1 VRGRSDSSGVG
12 IEGHVHLYGPWCC
25 HYIPGMVLRR
35 RHRRR
40 REPAHFTYSR
50 WDGTQTG
57 FDLDADHL
65 FGEMADELLYHGDV
79 NSALRQ
85 MMQNGLAD
93 REGRDMEGIRDMM
106 QRLRERRRDIL
117 ENHDLGGVY
126 DDIADALRDVVD
138 QERRA
143 IDDLAQRGAAS
154 GDERQA
160 QLQNDTAA
168 MKNMELDML
177 PPDLAG
183 QVKALQNYDFESEA
197 ARQQFE
203 ELMDRLREQLMQ
215 QQLDQIAEGVNDMSP
230 EDMQRM
236 KDMLAELNHMLE
248 QRAAGE
254 EPDFDGF
261 MERFGASFPENP
273 QTLDELLEVMAQRM
287 AQAQQMLN
295 SMTPE
300 QRQQLQELSDQL
312 MEDMDL
318 QFQMSQLADN
328 LREQFPQMGWGQS
341 YDFDGFD
348 PLDMPSAMDMMGEL
362 GDIDQLD
369 NLLRGATN
377 PGALA
382 EVDIDRARDL
392 LGEESAESLERMAEL
407 ARMLEESGLIENK
420 EGKYELTPRAI
431 RKIGNGALEELFKR
445 MSADTLGKHAL
456 EKTGAGHERDFDTK
470 PYEYGDRF
478 NLHIEKTLR
487 NAVARTGGGT
497 PVTLHPDDFEIERTE
512 QLVRSSTVLMLDVSM
527 SMAMRDN
534 FLPAKKVTMALHS
547 LISSQYPRDFL
558 GMVSFSEVA
567 REFNAATLPEL
578 SWDYV
583 YGTNMQ
589 HSFQIARKM
598 LSKQTG
604 TKQIIM
610 ITDGEPTAHITPSGQ
625 PYFNYPPS
633 QQTVDLTLAE
643 VAKCTREDIRI
654 NTFVLD
660 VTHYL
665 QNFVEQISKMNGGR
679 AFFTTNENLGDYVLM
694 DFVDHKRS
702 LVRGR

>member
-1 VRGRSDSSGVG
+1 
-12 IEGHVHLYGPWCC
+12 
-25 HYIPGMVLRR
+25 MVFP
-35 RHRRR
+35 RRR
-40 REPAHFTYSR
+40 RRTSRRQPAHFSYSR

-57 FDLDADHL
+57 FELDADHL

-79 NSALRQ
+79 NSALRH
-85 MMQNGLAD
+85 MMQNGLKD
-93 REGRDMEGIRDMM
+93 RDGRDMEGMRDMM
-106 QRLRERRRDIL
+106 QRLRERRREIL
-117 ENHDLGGVY
+117 DNHDLGGVY
-126 DDIADALRDVVD
+126 DDIAESLRDVVET
-138 QERRA
+138 ERKA
-143 IDDLAQRGAAS
+143 LDDLAGAPGS
-154 GDERQA
+154 DGDGSEDRQQ
-160 QLQNDTAA
+160 QLRRDTSAT
-168 MKNMELDML
+168 KNMELDML

-183 QVKALQNYDFESEA
+183 QVKGLQNYDFESPEA
-197 ARQQFE
+197 RRQFE
-203 ELMDRLREQLMQ
+203 ELMDQLREQLMQ
-215 QQLDQIAEGVNDMSP
+215 QQLDQIAEGINDMSP
-230 EDMQRM
+230 EDMQRL
-236 KDMLAELNHMLE
+236 KDMMAELNHMLE
-248 QRAAGE
+248 QRAAGV
-254 EPDFDGF
+254 EPDFGGF
-261 MERFGASFPENP
+261 MERYGDFFPENP

-295 SMTPE
+295 SLTPA

-318 QFQMSQLADN
+318 NFQMQQLADN

-348 PLDMPSAMDMMGEL
+348 PLDMSSAMDMMGEL

-382 EVDIDRARDL
+382 EVDIDRAREL
-392 LGEESAESLERMAEL
+392 LGDASAESLERMAEL
-407 ARMLEESGLIENK
+407 AELLEQQGLIENR
-420 EGKYELTPRAI
+420 EGAYELTPRAI
-431 RKIGNGALEELFKR
+431 RKIGNGALQELFTR

-456 EKTGAGHERDFDTK
+456 EKAGAGHERDFDTK
-470 PYEYGDRF
+470 PYEYGDHF

-487 NAVARTGGGT
+487 NAVARTGGGI
-497 PVTLHPDDFEIERTE
+497 PIQLHPDDFEIERTE
-512 QLVRSSTVLMLDVSM
+512 QVVRSSTVLMLDVSM

-534 FLPAKKVTMALHS
+534 FLPAKKVTMALQS

-589 HSFQIARKM
+589 HAFQIARKM
-598 LSKQTG
+598 LSRQAG

-625 PYFNYPPS
+625 PHFNYPPS

-643 VAKCTREDIRI
+643 VAACTREDIRI

-665 QNFVEQISKMNGGR
+665 QHFVEQISKMNGGR

>member
-1 VRGRSDSSGVG
+1 
-12 IEGHVHLYGPWCC
+12 
-25 HYIPGMVLRR
+25 MAFRR
-35 RHRRR
+35 RNRTR
-40 REPAHFTYSR
+40 REVPHFSYSR

-57 FDLDADHL
+57 FDVDADHL
-65 FGEMADELLYHGDV
+65 FSEMADDLLYHGDV

-85 MMQNGLAD
+85 MMQGGMTD
-93 REGRDMEGIRDMM
+93 RDGRKMEGIRDMM
-106 QRLRERRRDIL
+106 DRLRERRRDIL
-117 ENHDLGGVY
+117 ENHNLGGVF
-126 DDIADALRDVVD
+126 DDIANELRELVD
-138 QERRA
+138 DERKSLEEMVDEA
-143 IDDLAQRGAAS
+143 GQS
-154 GDERQA
+154 GDDRRQELA
-160 QLQNDTAA
+160 SDTSAV
-168 MKNMELDML
+168 KNMELDML

-183 QVKALQNYDFESEA
+183 QVKGLQSYDFESDEA
-197 ARQQFE
+197 QQRFN
-203 ELMDRLREQLMQ
+203 ELIDKLREQIMQ
-215 QQLDQIAEGVNDMSP
+215 QQLDQMAEGINEMPP
-230 EDMQRM
+230 EEMQRV

-261 MERFGASFPENP
+261 MARFGDLFPENP
-273 QTLDELLEVMAQRM
+273 QTLDELLEIMAQRM
-287 AQAQQMLN
+287 AQMQQMMN
-295 SMTPE
+295 SMSPE
-300 QRQQLQELSDQL
+300 QRQQLQELSNQL

-318 QFQMSQLADN
+318 QFQMSQLSDN

-341 YDFDGFD
+341 YDFEGID
-348 PLDMPSAMDMMGEL
+348 PLDMPQAMDMMGEL

-369 NLLRGATN
+369 NLLRGATK

-392 LGEESAESLERMAEL
+392 LGEESAESLERMAEI

-420 EGKYELTPRAI
+420 EGRYELTPRAI
-431 RKIGNGALEELFKR
+431 RRMGNGALDEIFKR
-445 MSADTLGKHAL
+445 MSPDMLGKHQL
-456 EKTGAGHERDFDTK
+456 ERTGQGHERDFDTK

-487 NAVARTGGGT
+487 NAVARTGGGI
-497 PVTLHPDDFEIERTE
+497 PIQLHADDFEIERTE
-512 QLVRSSTVLMLDVSM
+512 QLTRSSTVLMLDVSM

-589 HSFQIARKM
+589 HAFQVARQM

-610 ITDGEPTAHITPSGQ
+610 ITDGEPTAHISQSGQ

-633 QQTVDLTLAE
+633 QETVDLTLAE
-643 VAKCTREDIRI
+643 VAKATREDIRI

-665 QNFVEQISKMNGGR
+665 QNFVEQISRMNGGR
-679 AFFTTNENLGDYVLM
+679 AFFTTNEDLGDYLLM
-694 DFVDHKRS
+694 DFVDQKQS
-702 LVRGR
+702 VLRGRR

>member
-1 VRGRSDSSGVG
+1 
-12 IEGHVHLYGPWCC
+12 
-25 HYIPGMVLRR
+25 MVFSRR

-40 REPAHFTYSR
+40 RQPAHFTYSR

-65 FGEMADELLYHGDV
+65 FGEMADELLYHADV

-85 MMQNGLAD
+85 MMQNGLTD
-93 REGRDMEGIRDMM
+93 RDGRDMEGLRDMM
-106 QRLRERRRDIL
+106 QRLRERRREIL
-117 ENHDLGGVY
+117 ENHNLGGVY
-126 DDIADALRDVVD
+126 DDIAESLRDVVET
-138 QERRA
+138 ERHA
-143 IDDLAQRGAAS
+143 LNELTQPDGSDGSTA
-154 GDERQA
+154 DERQQ

-183 QVKALQNYDFESEA
+183 QVKSLQNYDFESPEA
-197 ARQQFE
+197 REQFE
-203 ELMDRLREQLMQ
+203 ELMDQLREQLMQ
-215 QQLDQIAEGVNDMSP
+215 QQLDQIAEGINDMSP
-230 EDMQRM
+230 EDMQRL
-236 KDMLAELNHMLE
+236 KDMMAELNQMLE
-248 QRAAGE
+248 QRANGV

-261 MERFGASFPENP
+261 MERYGDFFPENP

-300 QRQQLQELSDQL
+300 QRQQLQELSNQL

-318 QFQMSQLADN
+318 NFQMQQLADN

-348 PLDMPSAMDMMGEL
+348 PVDMSSAMDMMGEL

-382 EVDIDRARDL
+382 EVDIDRAREL
-392 LGEESAESLERMAEL
+392 LGDESAESLERMAEL
-407 ARMLEESGLIENK
+407 ARLLEEQGLIENK
-420 EGKYELTPRAI
+420 EGTYQLTPRAI
-431 RKIGNGALEELFKR
+431 RKIGNGALQELFKR
-445 MSADTLGKHAL
+445 MSADALGKHAL

-497 PVTLHPDDFEIERTE
+497 PIRLHPDDFEIERTE

-589 HSFQIARKM
+589 HAFQIARKM
-598 LSKQTG
+598 LGKQTG

>member
-1 VRGRSDSSGVG
+1 
-12 IEGHVHLYGPWCC
+12 
-25 HYIPGMVLRR
+25 MVFSRR

-40 REPAHFTYSR
+40 RQPAHFTYSR

-85 MMQNGLAD
+85 MMQNGLTD
-93 REGRDMEGIRDMM
+93 RDGRDMEGLRDMM
-106 QRLRERRRDIL
+106 QRLRERRREIL
-117 ENHDLGGVY
+117 ENHNLGGVY
-126 DDIADALRDVVD
+126 DDIAESLRDVVET
-138 QERRA
+138 ERNA
-143 IDDLAQRGAAS
+143 LNELTQPDGSDGS
-154 GDERQA
+154 TTDERQQ

-183 QVKALQNYDFESEA
+183 QVKSLKNYDFESPEA
-197 ARQQFE
+197 REQFE
-203 ELMDRLREQLMQ
+203 ELMDQLREQLMQ
-215 QQLDQIAEGVNDMSP
+215 QQLDQIAEGINDMSP
-230 EDMQRM
+230 EDMQRL
-236 KDMLAELNHMLE
+236 KDMMAELNQMLE
-248 QRAAGE
+248 QRANGV

-261 MERFGASFPENP
+261 MERYGDFFPENP

-300 QRQQLQELSDQL
+300 QRQQLQELSNQL

-318 QFQMSQLADN
+318 NFQMQQLADN

-348 PLDMPSAMDMMGEL
+348 PLDMSSAMDMMGEL

-382 EVDIDRARDL
+382 EVDIDRAREL

-407 ARMLEESGLIENK
+407 ARLLEEQGLIENK
-420 EGKYELTPRAI
+420 EGTYQLTPRAI
-431 RKIGNGALEELFKR
+431 RKIGNGALQELFKR
-445 MSADTLGKHAL
+445 MSVDTLGKHAL

-497 PVTLHPDDFEIERTE
+497 PIRLHPDDFEIERTE

-589 HSFQIARKM
+589 HAFQIARKM
-598 LSKQTG
+598 LGKQTG

>member
-1 VRGRSDSSGVG
+1 
-12 IEGHVHLYGPWCC
+12 
-25 HYIPGMVLRR
+25 MAFRR
-35 RHRRR
+35 RNRNR
-40 REPAHFTYSR
+40 REVPHFSYSR

-57 FDLDADHL
+57 FDVDADHL
-65 FGEMADELLYHGDV
+65 FSEMADDLIYHGDV

-85 MMQNGLAD
+85 MMQGGMID
-93 REGRDMEGIRDMM
+93 RDGRQMEGIRDMM
-106 QRLRERRRDIL
+106 ERLRERRRDIL
-117 ENHDLGGVY
+117 ENHDLGGVF
-126 DDIADALRDVVD
+126 DDIANELRELVDDERTSLEEMVD
-138 QERRA
+138 QA
-143 IDDLAQRGAAS
+143 DQS
-154 GDERQA
+154 GDARRQELA
-160 QLQNDTAA
+160 SDTST

-183 QVKALQNYDFESEA
+183 QVKGLQNYDFESDEA
-197 ARQQFE
+197 EQRFN
-203 ELMDRLREQLMQ
+203 ELMDKLREQIMQ
-215 QQLDQIAEGVNDMSP
+215 QQLDQMAEGINDMAP
-230 EDMQRM
+230 EEMQRV
-236 KDMLAELNHMLE
+236 KDMLAELNRMLE

-261 MERFGASFPENP
+261 MERFGDFFPENP
-273 QTLDELLEVMAQRM
+273 QTLDELLEIMAQRM
-287 AQAQQMLN
+287 AQMQQMMN
-295 SMTPE
+295 SMSPE
-300 QRQQLQELSDQL
+300 QRQQLQELSSQL

-318 QFQMSQLADN
+318 QFQMSQLSDN

-341 YDFDGFD
+341 YDFEGSD
-348 PLDMPSAMDMMGEL
+348 PLDMPQAMDMMGEL

-392 LGEESAESLERMAEL
+392 LGEESAESLERMAEI

-420 EGKYELTPRAI
+420 EGRYELTPRAI
-431 RKIGNGALEELFKR
+431 RRIGNDALEEIFKR
-445 MSADTLGKHAL
+445 MSPDMLGKHQL
-456 EKTGAGHERDFDTK
+456 ERTGQGHERDFDTK
-470 PYEYGDRF
+470 AYEYGDRF

-487 NAVARTGGGT
+487 NAVARTGGGI
-497 PVTLHPDDFEIERTE
+497 PVQLHAEDFEIERTE
-512 QLVRSSTVLMLDVSM
+512 QLTRSSTVLMLDISM

-589 HSFQIARKM
+589 HAFQIARQM

-610 ITDGEPTAHITPSGQ
+610 ITDGEPTAHISKNGQ

-643 VAKCTREDIRI
+643 VAKATREDIRI

-665 QNFVEQISKMNGGR
+665 QNFVEQISRMNGGR
-679 AFFTTNENLGDYVLM
+679 AFFTTNEDLGDYLLM
-694 DFVDHKRS
+694 DFVDQKRS
-702 LVRGR
+702 LLRGGR

>member
-1 VRGRSDSSGVG
+1 
-12 IEGHVHLYGPWCC
+12 
-25 HYIPGMVLRR
+25 MAFRR
-35 RHRRR
+35 RNRTR
-40 REPAHFTYSR
+40 REVPHFSYSR

-57 FDLDADHL
+57 FDVDADHL
-65 FGEMADELLYHGDV
+65 FSEMADDLLYHGDV

-85 MMQNGLAD
+85 MMQGGMTD
-93 REGRDMEGIRDMM
+93 RDGRKMEGIRDMM
-106 QRLRERRRDIL
+106 DRLRERRRDIL
-117 ENHDLGGVY
+117 ESHDLGGVF
-126 DDIADALRDVVD
+126 DDIANELRELVDDERTSLEEMVD
-138 QERRA
+138 QA
-143 IDDLAQRGAAS
+143 GQS
-154 GDERQA
+154 GDDRRQELA
-160 QLQNDTAA
+160 SDTSA

-183 QVKALQNYDFESEA
+183 QVKGLQSYDFESDEA
-197 ARQQFE
+197 QQRFND
-203 ELMDRLREQLMQ
+203 LIDKLREQIMQ
-215 QQLDQIAEGVNDMSP
+215 QQLDQMAEGINEMSP
-230 EDMQRM
+230 EEMQRV

-248 QRAAGE
+248 QRAVGE

-261 MERFGASFPENP
+261 MVRFGDLFPENP
-273 QTLDELLEVMAQRM
+273 QTLDELLEIMAQRM
-287 AQAQQMLN
+287 AQMQQMMN

-300 QRQQLQELSDQL
+300 QRQQLQELSNQL

-318 QFQMSQLADN
+318 QFQMSQLSDN

-341 YDFDGFD
+341 YDFEGID
-348 PLDMPSAMDMMGEL
+348 PLDMPQAMDMMGEL

-392 LGEESAESLERMAEL
+392 LGEESAQSLERMAEI

-420 EGKYELTPRAI
+420 EGRYELTPRAI
-431 RKIGNGALEELFKR
+431 RRMGNGALDEIFKR
-445 MSADTLGKHAL
+445 MSPDMLGKHQL
-456 EKTGAGHERDFDTK
+456 ERTGQGHERDFDTK

-487 NAVARTGGGT
+487 NAVARTGGGI
-497 PVTLHPDDFEIERTE
+497 PIQLHADDFEIERTE
-512 QLVRSSTVLMLDVSM
+512 QLTRSSTVLMLDVSM

-589 HSFQIARKM
+589 HAFQVARQM
-598 LSKQTG
+598 LARQTG

-610 ITDGEPTAHITPSGQ
+610 ITDGEPTAHISKSGR

-633 QQTVDLTLAE
+633 QETVDLTLAE
-643 VAKCTREDIRI
+643 VAKATREDIRI

-665 QNFVEQISKMNGGR
+665 QNFVEQISRMNGGR
-679 AFFTTNENLGDYVLM
+679 AFFTTNEDLGDYLLM
-694 DFVDHKRS
+694 DFVDQKQS
-702 LVRGR
+702 VLRGRR

>member
-1 VRGRSDSSGVG
+1 
-12 IEGHVHLYGPWCC
+12 
-25 HYIPGMVLRR
+25 MAFRR
-35 RHRRR
+35 RHRNR
-40 REPAHFTYSR
+40 REVPHFSYSR

-57 FDLDADHL
+57 FDVDADHL
-65 FGEMADELLYHGDV
+65 FSEMADELLYHGDV

-85 MMQNGLAD
+85 MMQNGMTD
-93 REGRDMEGIRDMM
+93 RDGRHMEGIRDMM
-106 QRLRERRRDIL
+106 DRLRERRKDIL
-117 ENHDLGGVY
+117 ENHDLGGVF
-126 DDIADALRDVVD
+126 DDIANELRELVED
-138 QERRA
+138 ERKSLQ
-143 IDDLAQRGAAS
+143 DMVEQAQQT
-154 GDERQA
+154 GDERRQELA
-160 QLQNDTAA
+160 SDTST

-183 QVKALQNYDFESEA
+183 QVKGLQNYDFESDEA
-197 ARQQFE
+197 QQRFDD
-203 ELMDRLREQLMQ
+203 LMDKLREQLMQ
-215 QQLDQIAEGVNDMSP
+215 QQLDQMAEGINDMSP
-230 EDMQRM
+230 EEMQRV

-261 MERFGASFPENP
+261 MERYGDFFPENP
-273 QTLDELLEVMAQRM
+273 QTLDELLEIMAQRM
-287 AQAQQMLN
+287 AQMQQMMN

-300 QRQQLQELSDQL
+300 QRQQLQELSNQL

-318 QFQMSQLADN
+318 QFQMSQLSDN

-341 YDFDGFD
+341 YDFEGMD
-348 PLDMPSAMDMMGEL
+348 PLDMPQAMDMMGEL

-369 NLLRGATN
+369 NLLRGANN

-392 LGEESAESLERMAEL
+392 LGEESAESLERMAEI

-420 EGKYELTPRAI
+420 EGRYELTPRAI
-431 RKIGNGALEELFKR
+431 RRIGNGALEEIFKR
-445 MSADTLGKHAL
+445 LSPDTLGKHQL
-456 EKTGAGHERDFDTK
+456 ERSGQGHERDFDTK
-470 PYEYGDRF
+470 PYEFGDRF

-487 NAVARTGGGT
+487 NAVARTGGGI
-497 PVTLHPDDFEIERTE
+497 PVQLHADDFEIERTE
-512 QLVRSSTVLMLDVSM
+512 QLTTSATVLMLDVSM

-589 HSFQIARKM
+589 HAFQIARQM
-598 LSKQTG
+598 LAKQSG

-610 ITDGEPTAHITPSGQ
+610 ITDGEPTAHITKSGQ
-625 PYFNYPPS
+625 PFFNYPPS
-633 QQTVDLTLAE
+633 QETVDLTLAE
-643 VAKCTREDIRI
+643 VAKATREDIRI

-665 QNFVEQISKMNGGR
+665 QSFVEQISRMNGGR
-679 AFFTTNENLGDYVLM
+679 AFFTTNEDLGDYLLM
-694 DFVDHKRS
+694 DFVDQKQS
-702 LVRGR
+702 LLRGRR

>member
-1 VRGRSDSSGVG
+1 M
-12 IEGHVHLYGPWCC
+12 HTPWAR
-25 HYIPGMVLRR
+25 HYIPFMVFSRR

-40 REPAHFTYSR
+40 RQPAHFTYSR
-50 WDGTQTG
+50 WDGSQTG

-85 MMQNGLAD
+85 MMQNGLMD
-93 REGRDMEGIRDMM
+93 RDGRDMEGIRDMM
-106 QRLRERRRDIL
+106 QRLRERRREIL
-117 ENHDLGGVY
+117 EDHNLGGVY
-126 DDIADALRDVVD
+126 DDIADSLRDVVET
-138 QERRA
+138 ERA
-143 IDDLAQRGAAS
+143 ALDELAQPPADGEG
-154 GDERQA
+154 GDERQQ
-160 QLQNDTAA
+160 QLQSDTAA

-183 QVKALQNYDFESEA
+183 QVKGLQNYDFESPEA
-197 ARQQFE
+197 REQFE
-203 ELMDRLREQLMQ
+203 QLMDQLREQLMQ
-215 QQLDQIAEGVNDMSP
+215 QQLDQIADGVNNMSP
-230 EDMQRM
+230 EEMQRL
-236 KDMLAELNHMLE
+236 KDMMAELNQMLE
-248 QRAAGE
+248 QRANGV
-254 EPDFDGF
+254 EPDFEGF
-261 MERFGASFPENP
+261 MERYGDFFPENP

-300 QRQQLQELSDQL
+300 QRQQLQELSNQL

-318 QFQMSQLADN
+318 NFQMQQLADN

-341 YDFDGFD
+341 YDFQGMD
-348 PLDMPSAMDMMGEL
+348 PLDMPQAMDMMGEL

-382 EVDIDRARDL
+382 EVDIDRAREL
-392 LGEESAESLERMAEL
+392 LGDESAESLERMAEL
-407 ARMLEESGLIENK
+407 ARMLEEQGLIENK

-431 RKIGNGALEELFKR
+431 RKIGNGALQELFKR

-456 EKTGAGHERDFDTK
+456 EQTGAGHERDFDTK

-497 PVTLHPDDFEIERTE
+497 PVRLHPDDFEIERTE

-534 FLPAKKVTMALHS
+534 FLSAKKVTMALHS

-598 LSKQTG
+598 LSKQSG

-625 PYFNYPPS
+625 PHFSYPPS

>member
-1 VRGRSDSSGVG
+1 M
-12 IEGHVHLYGPWCC
+12 P
-25 HYIPGMVLRR
+25 
-35 RHRRR
+35 
-40 REPAHFTYSR
+40 HFSYSR

-57 FDLDADHL
+57 FDVDADHL
-65 FGEMADELLYHGDV
+65 FSEMADDLIYHGDV

-85 MMQNGLAD
+85 MMQGGMID
-93 REGRDMEGIRDMM
+93 RDGRQMEGIRDMM
-106 QRLRERRRDIL
+106 ERLRERRRDIL
-117 ENHDLGGVY
+117 ENHDLGGVF
-126 DDIADALRDVVD
+126 DDIANELRELVDDERTSLEEMVD
-138 QERRA
+138 QA
-143 IDDLAQRGAAS
+143 DQS
-154 GDERQA
+154 GDARRQELA
-160 QLQNDTAA
+160 SDTSA

-183 QVKALQNYDFESEA
+183 QVKGLQNYDFESDEA
-197 ARQQFE
+197 EQRFN
-203 ELMDRLREQLMQ
+203 ELMDKLREQIMQ
-215 QQLDQIAEGVNDMSP
+215 QQLDQMAEGINDMAP
-230 EDMQRM
+230 EEMQRV

-261 MERFGASFPENP
+261 MERFGDFFPEAP
-273 QTLDELLEVMAQRM
+273 QTLDELLEIMAQRM
-287 AQAQQMLN
+287 AQMQQMMN
-295 SMTPE
+295 SMSPE
-300 QRQQLQELSDQL
+300 QRQQLQELSSQL

-318 QFQMSQLADN
+318 QFQISQLSDN

-341 YDFDGFD
+341 YDFEGSD
-348 PLDMPSAMDMMGEL
+348 PLDMPQAMDMMGEL

-392 LGEESAESLERMAEL
+392 LGEESAESLERMAEI

-420 EGKYELTPRAI
+420 EGRYELTPRAI
-431 RKIGNGALEELFKR
+431 RRIGNDALEEIFKR
-445 MSADTLGKHAL
+445 MSPDMLGKHQL
-456 EKTGAGHERDFDTK
+456 ERTGQGHERDFDTK
-470 PYEYGDRF
+470 AYEYGDRF

-487 NAVARTGGGT
+487 NAVARTGGGI
-497 PVTLHPDDFEIERTE
+497 PVQLHAEDFEIERTE
-512 QLVRSSTVLMLDVSM
+512 QLTRSSTVLMLDISM

-567 REFNAATLPEL
+567 REFTAATLPEL

-589 HSFQIARKM
+589 HAFQIARQM

-610 ITDGEPTAHITPSGQ
+610 ITDGEPTAHISKNGQ

-633 QQTVDLTLAE
+633 QQTVDLTLTE
-643 VAKCTREDIRI
+643 VAKATREDIRI

-665 QNFVEQISKMNGGR
+665 QNFVEQISRMNGGR
-679 AFFTTNENLGDYVLM
+679 AFFTTNEELGDYLLM
-694 DFVDHKRS
+694 DFVDQKRS
-702 LVRGR
+702 LLRGRR

>member
-1 VRGRSDSSGVG
+1 MA
-12 IEGHVHLYGPWCC
+12 I
-25 HYIPGMVLRR
+25 RR
-35 RHRRR
+35 RNRNR
-40 REPAHFTYSR
+40 REVPHFSYSR

-57 FDLDADHL
+57 FDVDADHL
-65 FGEMADELLYHGDV
+65 FSEMADDLIYHGDV

-85 MMQNGLAD
+85 MMQGGMID
-93 REGRDMEGIRDMM
+93 RDGRQMEGIRDMM
-106 QRLRERRRDIL
+106 ERLRERRRDIL
-117 ENHDLGGVY
+117 ENHDLGGVF
-126 DDIADALRDVVD
+126 DDIANELRELVDDERTSLEEMVD
-138 QERRA
+138 QA
-143 IDDLAQRGAAS
+143 DQS
-154 GDERQA
+154 GDARRQELA
-160 QLQNDTAA
+160 SDTST

-183 QVKALQNYDFESEA
+183 QVKGLQNYDFESDEA
-197 ARQQFE
+197 EQRFN
-203 ELMDRLREQLMQ
+203 ELMDKLREQIMQ
-215 QQLDQIAEGVNDMSP
+215 QQLDQMAEGINDMAP
-230 EDMQRM
+230 EEMQRV

-261 MERFGASFPENP
+261 MERFGDFFPEAP
-273 QTLDELLEVMAQRM
+273 QTLDELLEIMAQRM
-287 AQAQQMLN
+287 AQMQQMMN
-295 SMTPE
+295 SMSPE
-300 QRQQLQELSDQL
+300 QRQQLQELSSQL

-318 QFQMSQLADN
+318 QFQITQLSDN

-341 YDFDGFD
+341 YDFEGSD
-348 PLDMPSAMDMMGEL
+348 PLDMPQAMDMMGEL

-392 LGEESAESLERMAEL
+392 LGEESAESLERMAEI

-420 EGKYELTPRAI
+420 EGRYELTPRAI
-431 RKIGNGALEELFKR
+431 RRIGNDALEEIFKR
-445 MSADTLGKHAL
+445 MSPDMLGKHQL
-456 EKTGAGHERDFDTK
+456 ERTGQGHERDFDTK
-470 PYEYGDRF
+470 AYEYGDRF

-487 NAVARTGGGT
+487 NAVARTGGGI
-497 PVTLHPDDFEIERTE
+497 PVQLHAEDFEIERTE
-512 QLVRSSTVLMLDVSM
+512 QLTRSSTVLMLDISM

-567 REFNAATLPEL
+567 REFTAATLPEL

-589 HSFQIARKM
+589 HAFQIARQM

-610 ITDGEPTAHITPSGQ
+610 ITDGEPTAHISKNGQ

-633 QQTVDLTLAE
+633 QQTVDLTLTE
-643 VAKCTREDIRI
+643 VAKATREDIRI

-665 QNFVEQISKMNGGR
+665 QNFVEQISRMNGGR
-679 AFFTTNENLGDYVLM
+679 AFFTTNEELGDYLLM
-694 DFVDHKRS
+694 DFVDQKRS
-702 LVRGR
+702 LLRGRR

>member
-1 VRGRSDSSGVG
+1 
-12 IEGHVHLYGPWCC
+12 
-25 HYIPGMVLRR
+25 MVLRR
-35 RHRRR
+35 RPRRR

-57 FDLDADHL
+57 FELDAEHL
-65 FGEMADELLYHGDV
+65 FSEMADELLYHGDV

-85 MMQNGLAD
+85 MMQNGLMD
-93 REGRDMEGIRDMM
+93 RDGRDMEGIRDMM

-117 ENHDLGGVY
+117 ENHDLGGVF
-126 DDIADALRDVVD
+126 DDIAGSLRSVVE
-138 QERRA
+138 QERQA
-143 IDDLAQRGAAS
+143 LDDLAQRGADS
-154 GDERQA
+154 GDERQQ

-183 QVKALQNYDFESEA
+183 QVKGLQNYDFESEE

-203 ELMDRLREQLMQ
+203 ELMDQLREQLMQ
-215 QQLDQIAEGVNDMSP
+215 QQLDQVAEGVNDMSP

-236 KDMLAELNHMLE
+236 KDMLAELNQMLE

-254 EPDFDGF
+254 EPDFQGF
-261 MERFGASFPENP
+261 MDRYGDFFPENP

-392 LGEESAESLERMAEL
+392 LGDESAESLERMAEL

-431 RKIGNGALEELFKR
+431 RKIGNGALDELFKR

-497 PVTLHPDDFEIERTE
+497 PVKLHPDDFEIERTE

-527 SMAMRDN
+527 SMAMRYN

-633 QQTVDLTLAE
+633 QQTVDLTLGE

-660 VTHYL
+660 ATHYL
-665 QNFVEQISKMNGGR
+665 QNFVEQISKVNGGR

>member
-1 VRGRSDSSGVG
+1 
-12 IEGHVHLYGPWCC
+12 
-25 HYIPGMVLRR
+25 MVFSRR
-35 RHRRR
+35 RHRRAR
-40 REPAHFTYSR
+40 RQPAHFSYSR

-85 MMQNGLAD
+85 MMQNGLMD
-93 REGRDMEGIRDMM
+93 RDGRDMEGIRDMM
-106 QRLRERRRDIL
+106 QRLRERRREIL
-117 ENHDLGGVY
+117 DNHNLGGVY
-126 DDIADALRDVVD
+126 DDIAESLRDVVET
-138 QERRA
+138 ERKA
-143 IDDLAQRGAAS
+143 LDELGNPTEGD
-154 GDERQA
+154 GDERQQ

-183 QVKALQNYDFESEA
+183 QVKGLQNYDFESPEA
-197 ARQQFE
+197 REQFE
-203 ELMDRLREQLMQ
+203 QLMDQLREQLMQ
-215 QQLDQIAEGVNDMSP
+215 QQLDQIADGVNNMSP
-230 EDMQRM
+230 EEMQRL
-236 KDMLAELNHMLE
+236 KDMMAELNQMLE
-248 QRAAGE
+248 QRANGV
-254 EPDFDGF
+254 EPDFEGF
-261 MERFGASFPENP
+261 MERYGDFFPENP

-300 QRQQLQELSDQL
+300 QRQQLQELSNQL

-318 QFQMSQLADN
+318 NFQMQQLADN

-341 YDFDGFD
+341 YDFQGMD
-348 PLDMPSAMDMMGEL
+348 PLDMPQAMDMMGEL

-382 EVDIDRARDL
+382 EVDIDRAREL
-392 LGEESAESLERMAEL
+392 LGDESAESLERMAEL
-407 ARMLEESGLIENK
+407 ARMLEEQGLIENK

-431 RKIGNGALEELFKR
+431 RKIGNGALQELFKR

-456 EKTGAGHERDFDTK
+456 EQTGAGHERDFDTK

-497 PVTLHPDDFEIERTE
+497 PVRLHPDDFEIERTE

-598 LSKQTG
+598 LSKQSG

-625 PYFNYPPS
+625 PHFSYPPS

>member
-1 VRGRSDSSGVG
+1 
-12 IEGHVHLYGPWCC
+12 
-25 HYIPGMVLRR
+25 MAFRR
-35 RHRRR
+35 RNHNR
-40 REPAHFTYSR
+40 REVPHFSYSR

-57 FDLDADHL
+57 FDVDADHL
-65 FGEMADELLYHGDV
+65 FSEMADDLLYHGDV

-85 MMQNGLAD
+85 MMQGGMID
-93 REGRDMEGIRDMM
+93 RDGRQMEGIREMM
-106 QRLRERRRDIL
+106 DRLRERRRDIL
-117 ENHDLGGVY
+117 ENHELGGVF
-126 DDIADALRDVVD
+126 DDIANELRELVDDERKSLEEMVD
-138 QERRA
+138 QA
-143 IDDLAQRGAAS
+143 DQS
-154 GDERQA
+154 GDARRQELA
-160 QLQNDTAA
+160 SDTST

-183 QVKALQNYDFESEA
+183 QVKGLQNYDFESDEA
-197 ARQQFE
+197 EQRFN
-203 ELMDRLREQLMQ
+203 ELMDKLREQIMQ
-215 QQLDQIAEGVNDMSP
+215 QQLDQMAEGINDMAP
-230 EDMQRM
+230 EEMQRV

-261 MERFGASFPENP
+261 MERFGDFFPENP
-273 QTLDELLEVMAQRM
+273 QTLDELLEIMAQRM
-287 AQAQQMLN
+287 AQMQQMMN

-300 QRQQLQELSDQL
+300 QRQQLQELSNQL

-318 QFQMSQLADN
+318 QFQMSQLSDN

-341 YDFDGFD
+341 YDFEGID
-348 PLDMPSAMDMMGEL
+348 PLDMPQAMDMMGEL

-392 LGEESAESLERMAEL
+392 LGEESAESLERMAEI
-407 ARMLEESGLIENK
+407 ARMLEESGLIENR
-420 EGKYELTPRAI
+420 EGRYELTPRAI
-431 RKIGNGALEELFKR
+431 RRMGNGALEEIFKR
-445 MSADTLGKHAL
+445 MSPDMLGKHHL
-456 EKTGAGHERDFDTK
+456 ERTGQGHERDFDTK
-470 PYEYGDRF
+470 AYEYGDRF

-487 NAVARTGGGT
+487 NAVARTGGGI
-497 PVTLHPDDFEIERTE
+497 PVQLHADDFEIERTE
-512 QLVRSSTVLMLDVSM
+512 QLTRSSTVLMLDISM

-589 HSFQIARKM
+589 HAFQIARQM

-610 ITDGEPTAHITPSGQ
+610 ITDGEPTAHISKSGQ

-643 VAKCTREDIRI
+643 VAKATREDIRI

-665 QNFVEQISKMNGGR
+665 QNFVEQISRMNGGR
-679 AFFTTNENLGDYVLM
+679 AFFTTNEDLGDYLLM
-694 DFVDHKRS
+694 DFVDQKRS
-702 LVRGR
+702 LLRGRR

>member
-1 VRGRSDSSGVG
+1 MA
-12 IEGHVHLYGPWCC
+12 I
-25 HYIPGMVLRR
+25 RR
-35 RHRRR
+35 RNRNR
-40 REPAHFTYSR
+40 REVPHFSYSR

-57 FDLDADHL
+57 FDVDADHL
-65 FGEMADELLYHGDV
+65 FSEMADDLIYHGDV

-85 MMQNGLAD
+85 MMQGGMID
-93 REGRDMEGIRDMM
+93 RDGRQMEGIRDMM
-106 QRLRERRRDIL
+106 ERLRERRRDIL
-117 ENHDLGGVY
+117 ENHDLGGVF
-126 DDIADALRDVVD
+126 DDIANELRELVDDERTSLEEMVD
-138 QERRA
+138 QA
-143 IDDLAQRGAAS
+143 DQS
-154 GDERQA
+154 GDARRQELA
-160 QLQNDTAA
+160 SDTST

-183 QVKALQNYDFESEA
+183 QVKGLQNYDFESDEA
-197 ARQQFE
+197 EQRFN
-203 ELMDRLREQLMQ
+203 ELMDKLREQIMQ
-215 QQLDQIAEGVNDMSP
+215 QQLDQMAEGINDMAP
-230 EDMQRM
+230 EEMQRV

-261 MERFGASFPENP
+261 MERFGDFFPEAP
-273 QTLDELLEVMAQRM
+273 QTLDELLEIMAQRM
-287 AQAQQMLN
+287 AQMQQMMN
-295 SMTPE
+295 SMSPE
-300 QRQQLQELSDQL
+300 QRQQLQELSSQL

-318 QFQMSQLADN
+318 QFQISQLSDN

-341 YDFDGFD
+341 YDFEGSD
-348 PLDMPSAMDMMGEL
+348 PLDMPQAMDMMGEL

-392 LGEESAESLERMAEL
+392 LGEESAESLERMAEI

-420 EGKYELTPRAI
+420 EGRYELTPRAI
-431 RKIGNGALEELFKR
+431 RRIGNDALEEIFKR
-445 MSADTLGKHAL
+445 MSPDMLGKHQL
-456 EKTGAGHERDFDTK
+456 ERTGQGHERDFDTK
-470 PYEYGDRF
+470 AYEYGDRF

-487 NAVARTGGGT
+487 NAVARTGGGI
-497 PVTLHPDDFEIERTE
+497 PVQLHAEDFEIERTE
-512 QLVRSSTVLMLDVSM
+512 QLTRSSTVLMLDISM

-567 REFNAATLPEL
+567 REFTAATLPEL

-589 HSFQIARKM
+589 HAFQIARQM

-610 ITDGEPTAHITPSGQ
+610 ITDGEPTAHISKNGQ

-633 QQTVDLTLAE
+633 QQTVDLTLTE
-643 VAKCTREDIRI
+643 VAKATREDIRI

-665 QNFVEQISKMNGGR
+665 QNFVEQISRMNGGR
-679 AFFTTNENLGDYVLM
+679 AFFTTNEELGDYLLM
-694 DFVDHKRS
+694 DFVDQKRS
-702 LVRGR
+702 LLRGRR

>member
-1 VRGRSDSSGVG
+1 
-12 IEGHVHLYGPWCC
+12 
-25 HYIPGMVLRR
+25 MVLRR
-35 RHRRR
+35 RPRRR

-65 FGEMADELLYHGDV
+65 FSEMADELLYHGDV

-85 MMQNGLAD
+85 MMQNGLMD
-93 REGRDMEGIRDMM
+93 RDGRDMEGIRDMM

-117 ENHDLGGVY
+117 ENHDLGGVF
-126 DDIADALRDVVD
+126 DDIADSLRSVVE
-138 QERRA
+138 QERQA
-143 IDDLAQRGAAS
+143 LDDLTQRGADS
-154 GDERQA
+154 GDERQH

-168 MKNMELDML
+168 TKNMELDML

-183 QVKALQNYDFESEA
+183 QVKGLQNYDFESEE

-203 ELMDRLREQLMQ
+203 ELMDQLREQLMQ
-215 QQLDQIAEGVNDMSP
+215 QQLDQVAEGVNDMSP

-254 EPDFDGF
+254 EPDFQGF
-261 MERFGASFPENP
+261 MDRYGDFFPENP
-273 QTLDELLEVMAQRM
+273 RTLDELLEVMAQRM

-341 YDFDGFD
+341 HDFDGFD

-392 LGEESAESLERMAEL
+392 LGDESAESLERMAEL

-431 RKIGNGALEELFKR
+431 RKIGNGALDELFKR

-497 PVTLHPDDFEIERTE
+497 PVKLHPDDFEIERTE

-633 QQTVDLTLAE
+633 QQTVDLTLGE

-660 VTHYL
+660 ATHYL
-665 QNFVEQISKMNGGR
+665 QNFVEQISKVNGGR

>member
-1 VRGRSDSSGVG
+1 MG
-12 IEGHVHLYGPWCC
+12 YGPQ
-25 HYIPGMVLRR
+25 MVRR
-35 RHRRR
+35 RHRRGHR
-40 REPAHFTYSR
+40 QPAHFTYSR
-50 WDGTQTG
+50 WDGTQRG
-57 FDLDADHL
+57 FDVDADHL
-65 FGEMADELLYHGDV
+65 FGEMADDLLYHGDV

-85 MMQNGLAD
+85 MMQGGMTD
-93 REGRDMEGIRDMM
+93 RDGRQMEGIRDMLE
-106 QRLRERRRDIL
+106 RLRERRRELLDTY
-117 ENHDLGGVY
+117 DLGGVF
-126 DDIADALRDVVD
+126 DDIAESLRDIVE
-138 QERRA
+138 QERTA
-143 IDDLAQRGAAS
+143 LDETAGDD
-154 GDERQA
+154 
-160 QLQNDTAA
+160 AA

-183 QVKALQNYDFESEA
+183 QVKSLQNYDFQSPEA
-197 ARQQFE
+197 KQQFE
-203 ELMDRLREQLMQ
+203 ELMEKLREQVMQ
-215 QQLDQIAEGVNDMSP
+215 QYLDQVADGVNEMSA
-230 EDMQRM
+230 EELQRV
-236 KDMLAELNHMLE
+236 KDMLAALNQMLE
-248 QRAAGE
+248 QRANGV
-254 EPDFDGF
+254 EPDFAGF
-261 MERFGASFPENP
+261 MNEFGDFFPENP

-287 AQAQQMLN
+287 AQMQQMLN

-312 MEDMDL
+312 LDDMDL
-318 QFQMSQLADN
+318 QWQMNQLADN
-328 LREQFPQMGWGQS
+328 LRGQFPQAGWGQS
-341 YDFDGFD
+341 YDFQGMD
-348 PLDMPSAMDMMGEL
+348 PLDMPQALDMMGEL

-407 ARMLEESGLIENK
+407 ARMLEESGLIENR

-431 RKIGNGALEELFKR
+431 RKIGNGALDELFKR
-445 MSADTLGKHAL
+445 MSPDTLGKHAL
-456 EKTGAGHERDFDTK
+456 ERTGAGHERDFDTK

-478 NLHIEKTLR
+478 NLDIGKTLR
-487 NAVARTGGGT
+487 NAVGRTGGGT
-497 PVTLHPDDFEIERTE
+497 PVRLHPDDFEIERTE
-512 QLVRSSTVLMLDVSM
+512 QLVQSSTVLMLDVSM

-534 FLPAKKVTMALHS
+534 FLPAKKVTMALYS

-558 GMVSFSEVA
+558 GLVSFSEVA

-598 LSKQTG
+598 LARQSG

-610 ITDGEPTAHITPSGQ
+610 ITDGEPTAHITASGQ

-643 VAKCTREDIRI
+643 VAKCTREGIRI

-694 DFVDHKRS
+694 DFVENKRTM
-702 LVRGR
+702 VRGR

>member
-1 VRGRSDSSGVG
+1 
-12 IEGHVHLYGPWCC
+12 
-25 HYIPGMVLRR
+25 
-35 RHRRR
+35 
-40 REPAHFTYSR
+40 
-50 WDGTQTG
+50 
-57 FDLDADHL
+57 
-65 FGEMADELLYHGDV
+65 
-79 NSALRQ
+79 
-85 MMQNGLAD
+85 
-93 REGRDMEGIRDMM
+93 
-106 QRLRERRRDIL
+106 
-117 ENHDLGGVY
+117 
-126 DDIADALRDVVD
+126 
-138 QERRA
+138 
-143 IDDLAQRGAAS
+143 
-154 GDERQA
+154 
-160 QLQNDTAA
+160 
-168 MKNMELDML
+168 MK
-177 PPDLAG
+177 G
-183 QVKALQNYDFESEA
+183 LQNYDFESQEA
-197 ARQQFE
+197 REQFE
-203 ELMDRLREQLMQ
+203 QLMDQLREQLMQ
-215 QQLDQIAEGVNDMSP
+215 QQLDQIAEGINDMSP
-230 EDMQRM
+230 EDMQRL
-236 KDMLAELNHMLE
+236 KDMMAELNRMLE
-248 QRAAGE
+248 QRANGV

-261 MERFGASFPENP
+261 MERYGDFFPENP

-300 QRQQLQELSDQL
+300 QRQQLQELSNQL
-312 MEDMDL
+312 LEDMDL
-318 QFQMSQLADN
+318 NFQMQQLADN

-348 PLDMPSAMDMMGEL
+348 PLDMSSAMDMMGEL

-382 EVDIDRARDL
+382 EVDIDRAREL
-392 LGEESAESLERMAEL
+392 LGDESAESLERMAEL
-407 ARMLEESGLIENK
+407 ARLLEEQGLIENK
-420 EGKYELTPRAI
+420 EGTYQLTPRAI
-431 RKIGNGALEELFKR
+431 RKIGNGALQELFKR
-445 MSADTLGKHAL
+445 MSADTLGNMRSRRPA
-456 EKTGAGHERDFDTK
+456 
-470 PYEYGDRF
+470 
-478 NLHIEKTLR
+478 
-487 NAVARTGGGT
+487 
-497 PVTLHPDDFEIERTE
+497 PVTSAISTRSPTSTATASTSTSRRHSERRRPHGWRHSVRLHPDDFEIERTE

-589 HSFQIARKM
+589 HAFQIARKM
-598 LSKQTG
+598 LAKQAG

-633 QQTVDLTLAE
+633 QETVDLTLAE

-665 QNFVEQISKMNGGR
+665 QNFVEQISK
-679 AFFTTNENLGDYVLM
+679 
-694 DFVDHKRS
+694 
-702 LVRGR
+702 

>member
-1 VRGRSDSSGVG
+1 
-12 IEGHVHLYGPWCC
+12 
-25 HYIPGMVLRR
+25 MAFRR
-35 RHRRR
+35 RNRNR
-40 REPAHFTYSR
+40 REVPHFSYSR

-65 FGEMADELLYHGDV
+65 FSEMSDELLYHGDV

-85 MMQNGLAD
+85 MMHGGMTD
-93 REGRDMEGIRDMM
+93 RDGKSMEGIREMM
-106 QRLRERRRDIL
+106 DRLSERRREIL
-117 ENHDLGGVY
+117 QNHDLGGVF
-126 DDIADALRDVVD
+126 DDIAGELRELVED
-138 QERRA
+138 ERRSLQKMA
-143 IDDLAQRGAAS
+143 EQAADS
-154 GDERQA
+154 GDERRQELA
-160 QLQNDTAA
+160 SDTAA

-183 QVKALQNYDFESEA
+183 QVKGLQNYDFESDEA
-197 ARQQFE
+197 QQRFND
-203 ELMDRLREQLMQ
+203 LMDKLREQIMQ
-215 QQLDQIAEGVNDMSP
+215 QQLDQMAEGINDMSP
-230 EDMQRM
+230 EEMQRV

-248 QRAAGE
+248 QRAAGQ

-261 MERFGASFPENP
+261 MERFGDLFPENP
-273 QTLDELLEVMAQRM
+273 QTLDELLEIMAQRM
-287 AQAQQMLN
+287 AQMQQMMN

-300 QRQQLQELSDQL
+300 QRQQLQELSNQL

-318 QFQMSQLADN
+318 QFQMSQLSDN

-341 YDFDGFD
+341 YDFEGMD
-348 PLDMPSAMDMMGEL
+348 PLDMPQAMDMMGEL

-382 EVDIDRARDL
+382 EVDIDRAREL
-392 LGEESAESLERMAEL
+392 LGEESAESLERMAEI

-420 EGKYELTPRAI
+420 EGRYELTPRAI
-431 RKIGNGALEELFKR
+431 RRMGNGALEEIFKR
-445 MSADTLGKHAL
+445 MSPDTLGKHHL
-456 EKTGAGHERDFDTK
+456 ERTGQGHERDFDTK

-487 NAVARTGGGT
+487 NAVARTGGGI
-497 PVTLHPDDFEIERTE
+497 PVQLHADDFEIERTE
-512 QLVRSSTVLMLDVSM
+512 QLTRSSTVLMLDISM

-567 REFNAATLPEL
+567 REFNAASLPEL

-589 HSFQIARKM
+589 HAFQIARKM
-598 LSKQTG
+598 LAKQSG

-610 ITDGEPTAHITPSGQ
+610 ITDGEPTAHITKSGQ

-633 QQTVDLTLAE
+633 QETVDLTLGE
-643 VAKCTREDIRI
+643 VAKATREGIRI

-665 QNFVEQISKMNGGR
+665 QNFVEQISRMNGGR
-679 AFFTTNENLGDYVLM
+679 AFFTTNEDLGDYLLM
-694 DFVDHKRS
+694 DFVDQKQS
-702 LVRGR
+702 MLRGRR

>member
-1 VRGRSDSSGVG
+1 
-12 IEGHVHLYGPWCC
+12 
-25 HYIPGMVLRR
+25 MVLRR
-35 RHRRR
+35 RRRQR
-40 REPAHFTYSR
+40 RQPPHFTYSR

-57 FDLDADHL
+57 FQVDADHL
-65 FGEMADELLYHGDV
+65 FDELADDLLYHGDV
-79 NSALRQ
+79 NNALRQ
-85 MMQNGLAD
+85 MMQGGMMD
-93 REGRDMEGIRDMM
+93 RDGRQMEGIREMLDK
-106 QRLRERRRDIL
+106 LRERRSEIL
-117 ENHDLGGVY
+117 DQHDLGGVF
-126 DDIADALRDVVD
+126 DEIADALRDVV
-138 QERRA
+138 EE
-143 IDDLAQRGAAS
+143 
-154 GDERQA
+154 ERQA
-160 QLQNDTAA
+160 LNDMVEHANQTGDDRRQELASDSA
-168 MKNMELDML
+168 TMKNMELDML

-183 QVKALQNYDFESEA
+183 QVKGLQNYEFESAEA
-197 ARQQFE
+197 QQKFE
-203 ELMDRLREQLMQ
+203 ELMEQLREQLLQ
-215 QQLDQIAEGVNDMSP
+215 QQLDQMADGVNNMSS
-230 EDMQRM
+230 EDLQRM
-236 KDMLAELNHMLE
+236 KDMMAALNNMLE
-248 QRAAGE
+248 QRANGE
-254 EPDFDGF
+254 EPDFQKF
-261 MERFGASFPENP
+261 MEDYGDFFPENP

-287 AQAQQMLN
+287 AQAQQMMN

-300 QRQQLQELSDQL
+300 QRQQLQELSNQL

-318 QFQMSQLADN
+318 NFQMQQLADN

-341 YDFDGFD
+341 YDFQGQD
-348 PLDMPSAMDMMGEL
+348 PLDMSQAMDMMGEL

-392 LGEESAESLERMAEL
+392 LGDESAESLERMAEI
-407 ARMLEESGLIENK
+407 ARMLEEAGLIENK
-420 EGKYELTPRAI
+420 EGRYELTPRAI
-431 RKIGNGALEELFKR
+431 RKIGNGALEEIFKH
-445 MSADTLGKHAL
+445 MSADMMGKHELHKA
-456 EKTGAGHERDFDTK
+456 GQGHEREYETK
-470 PYEYGDRF
+470 TYEYGDPF
-478 NLHIEKTLR
+478 NLHIEQTLR
-487 NAVARTGGGT
+487 NSIARTGGGT
-497 PVTLHPDDFEIERTE
+497 PIELHPDDFEIERTE
-512 QLVRSSTVLMLDVSM
+512 QQVRSATVLMLDISM

-598 LSKQTG
+598 LARETG

-610 ITDGEPTAHITPSGQ
+610 ITDGEPTAHITKSGQ

-633 QQTVDLTLAE
+633 QETVDLTLAE

-665 QNFVEQISKMNGGR
+665 RHFVEQISRMNGGR
-679 AFFTTNENLGDYVLM
+679 AFFTTNEDLGDYLLY

-702 LVRGR
+702 MVRGRR

>member
-1 VRGRSDSSGVG
+1 MECGERA
-12 IEGHVHLYGPWCC
+12 HLYEVWAP
-25 HYIPGMVLRR
+25 HYIPLMVFSRR

-50 WDGTQTG
+50 WDGSQTG

-85 MMQNGLAD
+85 MMQNGLTD
-93 REGRDMEGIRDMM
+93 RDGRDMEGIRDMM
-106 QRLRERRRDIL
+106 QRLRERRREIL
-117 ENHDLGGVY
+117 ENHNLGGVY
-126 DDIADALRDVVD
+126 DDIADSLREVVETERAALD
-138 QERRA
+138 QLGQPSEA
-143 IDDLAQRGAAS
+143 DGA
-154 GDERQA
+154 GVDERQQ
-160 QLQNDTAA
+160 QLTSDTAA
-168 MKNMELDML
+168 MKNMALDML

-183 QVKALQNYDFESEA
+183 QVKGLQNYDFESQEA
-197 ARQQFE
+197 REQFE
-203 ELMDRLREQLMQ
+203 QLMDQLREQLMQ
-215 QQLDQIAEGVNDMSP
+215 QQLDQIAEGINDMSP
-230 EDMQRM
+230 EDMQRL
-236 KDMLAELNHMLE
+236 KDMMAELNRMLE
-248 QRAAGE
+248 QRANGE

-261 MERFGASFPENP
+261 MERYGDFFPENP

-300 QRQQLQELSDQL
+300 QRQQLQELSNQL

-318 QFQMSQLADN
+318 QFQMQQLADN
-328 LREQFPQMGWGQS
+328 LRDQFPQMGWGQS

-348 PLDMPSAMDMMGEL
+348 PLDMPEAMDMMGEL

-382 EVDIDRARDL
+382 EVDIDRAREL
-392 LGEESAESLERMAEL
+392 LGDESAESLERMAEL
-407 ARMLEESGLIENK
+407 AKLLEEQGLIENK
-420 EGKYELTPRAI
+420 EGTYELTPRAI
-431 RKIGNGALEELFKR
+431 RKIGNGALQELFKR

-497 PVTLHPDDFEIERTE
+497 PVRLHPDDFEIERTE

-598 LSKQTG
+598 LAKQAG

-633 QQTVDLTLAE
+633 QETVDLTLAE

>member
-1 VRGRSDSSGVG
+1 
-12 IEGHVHLYGPWCC
+12 
-25 HYIPGMVLRR
+25 MAFRR
-35 RHRRR
+35 RNRTR
-40 REPAHFTYSR
+40 REVPHFSYSR

-57 FDLDADHL
+57 FDVDADHL
-65 FGEMADELLYHGDV
+65 FSEMADDLLYHGDV

-85 MMQNGLAD
+85 MMQGGMTD
-93 REGRDMEGIRDMM
+93 RDGRKMEGIRDMM
-106 QRLRERRRDIL
+106 DRLRERRRDIL
-117 ENHDLGGVY
+117 ENHNLGGVF
-126 DDIADALRDVVD
+126 DDIANELRELVD
-138 QERRA
+138 DERKSLEEMVDEA
-143 IDDLAQRGAAS
+143 GQS
-154 GDERQA
+154 GDDRRQELA
-160 QLQNDTAA
+160 SDTSAV
-168 MKNMELDML
+168 KNMELDML

-183 QVKALQNYDFESEA
+183 QVKGLQSYDFESDEA
-197 ARQQFE
+197 QQRFN
-203 ELMDRLREQLMQ
+203 ELIDKLREQIMQ
-215 QQLDQIAEGVNDMSP
+215 QQLDQMAEGINEMPP
-230 EDMQRM
+230 EEMQRV

-261 MERFGASFPENP
+261 MARFGDLFPENP
-273 QTLDELLEVMAQRM
+273 QTLDELLEIMAQRM
-287 AQAQQMLN
+287 AQMQQMMN
-295 SMTPE
+295 SMSPE
-300 QRQQLQELSDQL
+300 QRQQLQELSNQL

-318 QFQMSQLADN
+318 QFQMSQLSDN

-341 YDFDGFD
+341 YDFEGID
-348 PLDMPSAMDMMGEL
+348 PLDMPQAMDMMGEL

-369 NLLRGATN
+369 NLLRGATK

-392 LGEESAESLERMAEL
+392 LGEESAESLERMAEI

-420 EGKYELTPRAI
+420 EGRYELTPRAI
-431 RKIGNGALEELFKR
+431 RRMGNGALDEIFKR
-445 MSADTLGKHAL
+445 MSPDMLGKHQL
-456 EKTGAGHERDFDTK
+456 ERTGQGHERDFDTK

-487 NAVARTGGGT
+487 NAVARTGGGI
-497 PVTLHPDDFEIERTE
+497 PIQLHADDFEIERTE
-512 QLVRSSTVLMLDVSM
+512 QLTRSSTVLMLDVSM

-589 HSFQIARKM
+589 HAFQVARQM

-610 ITDGEPTAHITPSGQ
+610 ITDGEPTAHISKSGQ

-633 QQTVDLTLAE
+633 QETVDLTLAE
-643 VAKCTREDIRI
+643 VAKATREDIRI

-665 QNFVEQISKMNGGR
+665 QNFVEQISRMNGGR
-679 AFFTTNENLGDYVLM
+679 AFFTTNEDLGDYLLM
-694 DFVDHKRS
+694 DFVDQKQS
-702 LVRGR
+702 VLRGRR

>member
-1 VRGRSDSSGVG
+1 
-12 IEGHVHLYGPWCC
+12 
-25 HYIPGMVLRR
+25 MAFRR
-35 RHRRR
+35 RNRTR
-40 REPAHFTYSR
+40 REVPHFSYSR

-57 FDLDADHL
+57 FDVDADHL
-65 FGEMADELLYHGDV
+65 FSEMADDLLYHGDV

-85 MMQNGLAD
+85 MMQGGMTD
-93 REGRDMEGIRDMM
+93 RDGRKMEGIRDMM
-106 QRLRERRRDIL
+106 DRLRERRRDIL
-117 ENHDLGGVY
+117 ESHDLGGVF
-126 DDIADALRDVVD
+126 DDIANELRELVDDERTSLEEMVD
-138 QERRA
+138 QA
-143 IDDLAQRGAAS
+143 GQS
-154 GDERQA
+154 GDDRRQELA
-160 QLQNDTAA
+160 SDTSA

-183 QVKALQNYDFESEA
+183 QVKGLQSYDFESDEA
-197 ARQQFE
+197 QQRFND
-203 ELMDRLREQLMQ
+203 LIDKLREQIMQ
-215 QQLDQIAEGVNDMSP
+215 QQLDQMAEGINEMSP
-230 EDMQRM
+230 EEMQRV

-248 QRAAGE
+248 QRAVGE

-261 MERFGASFPENP
+261 MVRFGDLFPENP
-273 QTLDELLEVMAQRM
+273 QTLDELLEIMAQRM
-287 AQAQQMLN
+287 AQMQQMMN
-295 SMTPE
+295 SMSPE
-300 QRQQLQELSDQL
+300 QRQQLQELSNQL

-318 QFQMSQLADN
+318 QFQMSQLSDN

-341 YDFDGFD
+341 YDFEGID
-348 PLDMPSAMDMMGEL
+348 PLDMPQAMDMMGEL

-392 LGEESAESLERMAEL
+392 LGEESAESLERMAEI

-420 EGKYELTPRAI
+420 EGRYELTPRAI
-431 RKIGNGALEELFKR
+431 RRMGNGALDEIFKR
-445 MSADTLGKHAL
+445 MSPDMLGKHQL
-456 EKTGAGHERDFDTK
+456 ERTGQGHERDFDTK

-487 NAVARTGGGT
+487 NAVARTGGGI
-497 PVTLHPDDFEIERTE
+497 PIQLHADDFEIERTE
-512 QLVRSSTVLMLDVSM
+512 QLTRSSTVLMLDVSM

-589 HSFQIARKM
+589 HAFQVARQM
-598 LSKQTG
+598 LARQTG

-610 ITDGEPTAHITPSGQ
+610 ITDGEPTAHISKSGQ

-633 QQTVDLTLAE
+633 QETVDLTLAE
-643 VAKCTREDIRI
+643 VAKATREDIRI

-665 QNFVEQISKMNGGR
+665 QNFVEQISRMNGGR
-679 AFFTTNENLGDYVLM
+679 AFFTTNEDLGDYLLM
-694 DFVDHKRS
+694 DFVDQKQS
-702 LVRGR
+702 VLRGRR